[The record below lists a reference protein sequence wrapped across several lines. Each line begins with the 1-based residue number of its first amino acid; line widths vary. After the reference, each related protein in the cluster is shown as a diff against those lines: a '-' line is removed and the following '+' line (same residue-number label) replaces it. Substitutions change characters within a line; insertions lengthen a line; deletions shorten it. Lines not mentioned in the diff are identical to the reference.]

1 MLLQAWI
8 GLNVVDVVLTALSFA
23 FGALEFNPYLGTIAL
38 TLGPERMLAIKLL
51 FAVAIGGAL
60 WQRTAHG
67 VLKIL
72 NWSLVVVVMYNA
84 LIITYA
90 LQWSA

>member
-8 GLNVVDVVLTALSFA
+8 GLNAADALLTALSFA
-23 FGALEFNPYLGTIAL
+23 FGAVEFNPYLGTIAL
-38 TLGPERMLAIKLL
+38 ALSPQRMLAIKLL

-60 WQRTAHG
+60 WQRRAHG
-67 VLKIL
+67 ILRIL
-72 NWSLVVVVMYNA
+72 NWSLVMVVMYNA

-90 LQWSA
+90 LQ

>member
-60 WQRTAHG
+60 WQRKAHG

-90 LQWSA
+90 LQ

>member
-8 GLNVVDVVLTALSFA
+8 GLNAVDVVLTALAFA
-23 FGALEFNPYLGTIAL
+23 FGALEFNPYLGTVAL
-38 TLGPERMLAIKLL
+38 ALGPERMLAIKLL

-60 WQRTAHG
+60 WQRKAHG
-67 VLKIL
+67 ILRTL
-72 NWSLVVVVMYNA
+72 NWALVVIVMYNA

-90 LQWSA
+90 LQ

>member
-8 GLNVVDVVLTALSFA
+8 GLNAVDVVLTALSFA

-38 TLGPERMLAIKLL
+38 ALGPERMFAIKLL

-60 WQRTAHG
+60 WQRRAHG
-67 VLKIL
+67 IMRVL

-84 LIITYA
+84 LIIIYA
-90 LQWSA
+90 LQ

>member
-38 TLGPERMLAIKLL
+38 TLGPERMFAIKLL

-60 WQRTAHG
+60 WQRRAHG
-67 VLKIL
+67 ILKIL

-90 LQWSA
+90 LQ

>member
-8 GLNVVDVVLTALSFA
+8 GLNAADALLTGLSFSL
-23 FGALEFNPYLGTIAL
+23 GAMEFNPFLGTIAL
-38 TLGPERMLAIKLL
+38 ALSLERMLLIKVF

-60 WQRTAHG
+60 WNRRAFRMMK
-67 VLKIL
+67 VL
-72 NWSLVVVVMYNA
+72 NWALVAVVAYNA

-90 LQWSA
+90 L

>member
-8 GLNVVDVVLTALSFA
+8 GLNAADALLTALSFA
-23 FGALEFNPYLGTIAL
+23 FGAVEFNPYLGTIAL
-38 TLGPERMLAIKLL
+38 ALSPERMLAIKLL
-51 FAVAIGGAL
+51 FAIAIGGAL
-60 WQRTAHG
+60 WHRRAHG
-67 VLKIL
+67 VLRIL

-90 LQWSA
+90 LQ

>member
-8 GLNVVDVVLTALSFA
+8 GLNAADVLLTALSFA
-23 FGALEFNPYLGTIAL
+23 FGAVEFNPYLGTIAL
-38 TLGPERMLAIKLL
+38 ALSPERMLAIKLL

-60 WQRTAHG
+60 WHRRAHG
-67 VLKIL
+67 VLRIL

-90 LQWSA
+90 LQ

>member
-8 GLNVVDVVLTALSFA
+8 GLNAADALLTALSFA
-23 FGALEFNPYLGTIAL
+23 FGAVEFNPYLGTIAL
-38 TLGPERMLAIKLL
+38 ALSPERMLAIKLL
-51 FAVAIGGAL
+51 FAVAIGAAL
-60 WQRTAHG
+60 WQRRAHG
-67 VLKIL
+67 ILRIL

-90 LQWSA
+90 LQ

>member
-1 MLLQAWI
+1 MYP
-8 GLNVVDVVLTALSFA
+8 GVGTFVLIRPTQTF
-23 FGALEFNPYLGTIAL
+23 Y
-38 TLGPERMLAIKLL
+38 ERIMLAIKLL
-51 FAVAIGGAL
+51 FAVAIDGAL
-60 WQRTAHG
+60 WQRRAHG

-90 LQWSA
+90 L